1 MKVNMSL
8 WGHLVTRTFRGILHL
23 LCRIRLEDLDALPE
37 AGPCIVAVNHINFLD
52 VPLLFTHLYP
62 RQTSSLVKTET
73 WDNFFLG
80 RLADLWN
87 GIPLDRNSTD
97 FNALRS
103 AEARLKEGHILMIA
117 PEGTRSG
124 DGRLQRG
131 NPGVVLFALRHRI
144 PVYPVVH
151 YGEEF
156 FHSNV
161 KRLKRTAV
169 TLRAG
174 RPFFVI
180 PPEGRVN
187 REVRQ
192 AIADEMMDYIASLL
206 PPAYRGYYAECRGG
220 GYRYLH
226 FPEATDG

>member
-8 WGHLVTRTFRGILHL
+8 WGHLVTRSIRGILYL
-23 LCRIRLEDLDALPE
+23 LCRIRLEELDTLPQD
-37 AGPCIVAVNHINFLD
+37 GPYIVVANHINFLD

-73 WDNFFLG
+73 WDNFFLAG
-80 RLADLWN
+80 LADLWN

-131 NPGVVLFALRHRI
+131 NPGVVLFAIRHRV

-151 YGEEF
+151 YGEESF
-156 FHSNV
+156 RSNI

-174 RPFFVI
+174 KPFQVI
-180 PPEGRVN
+180 PPGGRVN
-187 REVRQ
+187 GEIRQ
-192 AIADEMMDYIASLL
+192 EIVDEMMDYIASLM
-206 PPAYRGYYAECRGG
+206 PPAYRGHYEECRGG
-220 GYRYLH
+220 EYKYLH
-226 FPEATDG
+226 FPDETDE